1 MNEDKAARFHRLQ
14 RRCFWTALGIQTIGL
29 LVLVA
34 GGWSQRVRDAA
45 LALTG
50 GTAPSSIATVIVF
63 TIMLLALLEILGAPE
78 RFYRTY
84 ILERRYGLSDIPLA
98 LWVSDYTKGRAL
110 GAALGL
116 AASIAVYLAMAI
128 APERWWMIVATLGV
142 LFLIV
147 AARLLPSVFL
157 PMFYAFK
164 PLDRDSL
171 RERIESLSRRANVP
185 VLGIYEWG
193 LGDKT
198 RRANAALVGTGR
210 GRRILLSDTLLSQ
223 YTDDEIEVIL
233 AHEMG
238 HHAHRDIRNGLML
251 EAVCIVLICATSAVG
266 TARGVATARPGES
279 CRRCRVAVVADDR
292 GSGVA
297 RDDAVDARLVAAQ
310 RASRRSFCPDDDRAS
325 RRVCLRHAAPGR
337 PEPRRRAALNCDAV
351 ALSQPPAVRA
361 EDSSRP
367 SLHQLT
373 SKISC
378 VDPS

>member
-14 RRCFWTALGIQTIGL
+14 RSCFWTALGIQTIGL
-29 LVLVA
+29 LMLVA
-34 GGWSQRVRDAA
+34 DGWAQRLRDAA

-50 GTAPSSIATVIVF
+50 GTSPSSIATVIVF

-78 RFYRTY
+78 RLYRTF
-84 ILERRYGLSDIPLA
+84 ILERRYGLSDIPLR
-98 LWVSDYTKGRAL
+98 LWVSDYAKGRAL
-110 GAALGL
+110 GAVLSL

-128 APERWWMIVATLGV
+128 APERWWMLVAALGV

-157 PMFYAFK
+157 PMFYVFK

-223 YTDDEIEVIL
+223 YSDDEIEVIL

-251 EAVCIVLICATSAVG
+251 EAACIVLVCASA
-266 TARGVATARPGES
+266 
-279 CRRCRVAVVADDR
+279 AVVLRGAWQPLGLESPADVAGLPLLLMTAGAVSLVTTPLMHAWSRRNEHRADR
-292 GSGVA
+292 FA
-297 RDDAVDARLVAAQ
+297 LTMTERPDAFVSAMRRLAAQ
-310 RASRRSFCPDDDRAS
+310 N
-325 RRVCLRHAAPGR
+325 L
-337 PEPRRRAALNCDAV
+337 
-351 ALSQPPAVRA
+351 A
-361 EDSSRP
+361 EERP
-367 SLHQLT
+367 STATLWLFHSHPPFEQRIQAARAF
-373 SKISC
+373 IS
-378 VDPS
+378 